1 MGYYLDVCVK
11 IIAQRARRFPSSQE
25 FASPSLWALP
35 LEMQRLYIPG
45 TGTCWLSA
53 VDLSH
58 DSFEEL
64 QEREKIERNASQCF
78 LNVRKVF
85 AVPK

>member
-1 MGYYLDVCVK
+1 
-11 IIAQRARRFPSSQE
+11 
-25 FASPSLWALP
+25 
-35 LEMQRLYIPG
+35 MQRLYIPG